1 MILKI
6 KIKFYLNKKLSLKKL
21 LLKMKLNFKFIWKN
35 SQDIKSRNKKE
46 KKLKSIKKF
55 YKKKL
60 LHQLIDNQMKIK
72 QIKLWLKI
80 LNKMVAKKEET
91 ERKENNQHN
100 KQNNN
105 TQNQILSLNLQQKIM
120 NFTKIKTFSF

>member
-1 MILKI
+1 
-6 KIKFYLNKKLSLKKL
+6 
-21 LLKMKLNFKFIWKN
+21 
-35 SQDIKSRNKKE
+35 
-46 KKLKSIKKF
+46 
-55 YKKKL
+55 
-60 LHQLIDNQMKIK
+60 
-72 QIKLWLKI
+72 
-80 LNKMVAKKEET
+80 MVAKKEET